1 MAQVQSHKIRPQF
14 IPGTESTGRWVGA
27 LAAVVAA
34 VSYSSFL
41 AERWTH
47 STLSGSRAF
56 ISSLE
61 AAGQPWAWAY
71 RVSDVV
77 AGLAMALLAV
87 VLWHRFGRDRV
98 SLAAA
103 VLLAAAGLS
112 SVIDGATSMRCSG
125 TIDAACAA
133 AERNPSGMLAQLGD
147 LHVDSGV
154 GGLVGV
160 CGAAILFGAGLR
172 GSVARDRMG
181 RCWVVLGAVV
191 GLSGLADVVVLLT
204 GGDIGTVER
213 FRTLVSSLWLLAV
226 GGWLLATSSQ
236 PLDQSKSVGRRGT

>member
-1 MAQVQSHKIRPQF
+1 MTQVQSRTIRSNVPDTA
-14 IPGTESTGRWVGA
+14 IGGRWLGA
-27 LAAVVAA
+27 VAAFVAA

-71 RVSDVV
+71 RLSDVV
-77 AGLAMALLAV
+77 AGVAMTLVAV
-87 VLWHRFGRDRV
+87 VLWRRFGRGRTSV
-98 SLAAA
+98 TAA
-103 VLLAAAGLS
+103 VLLAVAGVS

-133 AERNPSGMLAQLGD
+133 AERNPTGMLSQLGD

-181 RCWVVLGAVV
+181 RCWVLLGALV
-191 GLSGLADVVVLLT
+191 GLSGLADVVVLLA
-204 GGDIGTVER
+204 GGDIGIVER
-213 FRTLVSSLWLLAV
+213 FRTLTSSLWLVAV
-226 GGWLLATSSQ
+226 GGWLLVSSSR
-236 PLDQSKSVGRRGT
+236 PDGQSK